1 MTTLTLGRVLPPL
14 AIPGRHG
21 TRLVERNL
29 MVYRRTWMVIFSGFF
44 EPLFYLAGIGFGIGS
59 LVGTVAGPDGRQIPY
74 TLFVAPALMASSAMN
89 GAVYDSTMN
98 VFHKLRYA
106 KLYDAV
112 LSTPLGIA
120 DVATGEVGWALM
132 RGSIYAFGFLVVMAT
147 LGLTA
152 SPLALLALPAAMLI
166 GFAFA
171 AVGMAATT
179 WVRSWQDFDI
189 LQLVLLPM
197 FLFSATFY
205 PVTAYPDAL
214 RVVVELTPL
223 YHGVSLIRALT
234 LGVPGPEQLLDVAYL
249 AAMGIGGIVVT
260 SRRLGVLLLK

>member
-1 MTTLTLGRVLPPL
+1 
-14 AIPGRHG
+14 
-21 TRLVERNL
+21 
-29 MVYRRTWMVIFSGFF
+29 
-44 EPLFYLAGIGFGIGS
+44 
-59 LVGTVAGPDGRQIPY
+59 
-74 TLFVAPALMASSAMN
+74 MASSAMN

-98 VFHKLRYA
+98 VFFKLRYA

-112 LSTPLGIA
+112 LSTPLGID
-120 DVATGEVGWALM
+120 DVATGEVGWALT
-132 RGSIYAFGFLVVMAT
+132 RGTLYAIGFLVVMAG

-152 SPLALLALPAAMLI
+152 SPMAVLALPAAMLI

-179 WVRSWQDFDI
+179 WVRSWQDFDV

-205 PVTAYPDAL
+205 PITAYPDAL

-223 YHGVSLIRALT
+223 YHGVSLIRSLT
-234 LGVPGPEQLLDVAYL
+234 LGVPGPQQLVDVAYL
-249 AAMGIGGIVVT
+249 AVMGLAGILVT
-260 SRRLGVLLLK
+260 ARRLGVLLLK